1 MARETVIHLSSVTLE
16 LTETEFRA
24 IKNGEGVVD
33 NVALKNKILAKV
45 KQNLDNGDGVEYAEE
60 L

>member
-1 MARETVIHLSSVTLE
+1 MARETVIHLSSLTLE
-16 LTETEFRA
+16 LSETEFRA
-24 IKNGEGVVD
+24 VKNGEGVVD

-45 KQNLDNGDGVEYAEE
+45 KANLDNGDGVEYAEE